1 MNFEIIEKQK
11 DVTYEVAKVSFP
23 AYEEY
28 KQKAGE
34 VAEYVR
40 SVVVSPENIKEAKE
54 VLAQSRRLT
63 DRLNRA
69 RIDMK
74 KEILKDYMTVESQ
87 IKEVTSIVDQADQEL
102 RGKVRELDQA
112 ERDAKQARIREI
124 WNARIF
130 NYPEIHD
137 MIPDAF
143 DRWLTPKHLN
153 KSTSMKN
160 VEEDM
165 TEWMERTRQDMRA
178 AEAISKECLVHYI
191 TGNGS
196 LSDAIESAKL
206 VEAAEKYLDERD
218 KEDIATVAVASF
230 VVTGKKDIELTE
242 RLLTE
247 NEINFIKKGI

>member
-54 VLAQSRRLT
+54 VLAQSRKLT

-87 IKEVTSIVDQADQEL
+87 IKEVTSIVDEADQEL
-102 RGKVRELDQA
+102 REKVRELDQV
-112 ERDAKQARIREI
+112 ERDMKKERIRGI
-124 WNARIF
+124 WNARLF
-130 NYPEIHD
+130 NYPDIDD

-143 DRWLTPKHLN
+143 YRWLNPKHLN

-160 VEEDM
+160 VEKDM
-165 TEWMERTRQDMRA
+165 TEWMEQTRKDMRA
-178 AEAISKECLVHYI
+178 AEAIGKECLAHYI
-191 TGNGS
+191 TSGN
-196 LSDAIESAKL
+196 LTEAIESAKL

-218 KEDIATVAVASF
+218 KEEAPTVMVASF
-230 VVTGKKDIELTE
+230 VVTGKKDIRLTE

>member
-54 VLAQSRRLT
+54 VLAQSRKLT

-74 KEILKDYMTVESQ
+74 KEILKDYMTVEGQ
-87 IKEVTSIVDQADQEL
+87 IKEVTSIVDEADQEL
-102 RGKVRELDQA
+102 REKVRELDQA
-112 ERDAKQARIREI
+112 ERDMKKERIRGI
-124 WNARIF
+124 WNARLF
-130 NYPEIHD
+130 NYPDIDD

-143 DRWLTPKHLN
+143 YRWLNPKHLN
-153 KSTSMKN
+153 KSTSMKK
-160 VEEDM
+160 VEKDM
-165 TEWMERTRQDMRA
+165 TEWMEQTRKDMRA
-178 AEAISKECLVHYI
+178 AEAISKECLVQYI
-191 TGNGS
+191 THGD
-196 LSDAIESAKL
+196 LTEAIESAKL
-206 VEAAEKYLDERD
+206 IEAAEKHLEERD
-218 KEDIATVAVASF
+218 KEEAPTVMVASF
-230 VVTGKKDIELTE
+230 VVTGKKDIRLTE

>member
-54 VLAQSRRLT
+54 VLAQSRKLT

-74 KEILKDYMTVESQ
+74 KEILRDYMTVEGQ
-87 IKEVTSIVDQADQEL
+87 IKEITSIVDEADQEL

-112 ERDAKQARIREI
+112 ERDAKKEQIREI
-124 WNARIF
+124 WDARLF
-130 NYPEIHD
+130 NYPDISD

-143 DRWLTPKHLN
+143 YRWLTPKHLN

-160 VEEDM
+160 VEKDM
-165 TEWMERTRQDMRA
+165 TEWMEQTRKDMRA
-178 AEAISKECLVHYI
+178 AEAISKECLAHYI
-191 TGNGS
+191 TEGN
-196 LSDAIESAKL
+196 LTEAIESAKL
-206 VEAAEKYLDERD
+206 VEAAEKYLEERD
-218 KEDIATVAVASF
+218 KEEGPTVAVASF